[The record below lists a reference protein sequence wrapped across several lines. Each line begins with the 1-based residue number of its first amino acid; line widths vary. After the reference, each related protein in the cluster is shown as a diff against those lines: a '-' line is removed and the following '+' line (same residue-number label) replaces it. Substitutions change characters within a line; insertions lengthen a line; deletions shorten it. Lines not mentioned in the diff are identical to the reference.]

1 MTGIVERT
9 MRVKTKAY
17 GEIDADERQLVSFPD
32 GLLGFEKFKDY
43 VLLDARQK
51 PFFYLQSIDVPD
63 LAFILIDP
71 FLFRPDYSLDVNDD
85 TLGEIGVARPDEVL
99 VFARSSPS
107 PATAA
112 RSPANL
118 MGPLIINKQN
128 RLGMQTVLG
137 DSRWRVKHDI
147 MAELASSKG

>member
-1 MTGIVERT
+1 MPGMMERT

-17 GEIDADERQLVSFPD
+17 GEIDADERQLVSFPA

-43 VLLDARQK
+43 ILLDARQK

-85 TLGEIGVARPDEVL
+85 SLGEIGVSQPDNVL
-99 VFARSSPS
+99 VFAIVTVPGEGG
-107 PATAA
+107 TVT
-112 RSPANL
+112 ANL
-118 MGPLIINKQN
+118 MGPLIINNQN
-128 RLGMQTVLG
+128 RLGIQTVLG
-137 DSRWRVKHDI
+137 DTRWRVKHDI